1 MEIYYIDFIISLPG
15 LSCADWPWFPAFRLN
30 CPIDPV
36 GCFCR
41 ASRPH
46 HRLFP
51 VLLGLFQK
59 YTAKVPVC
67 LLKMQFSHRS
77 WAYIKFVGEKSL
89 SFAKY
94 VGLCRDKARGSSNE
108 PPLALRLLYI
118 PQYFFIYSSASF
130 SDK

>member
-1 MEIYYIDFIISLPG
+1 MEIYYINFIVSLPG
-15 LSCADWPWFPAFRLN
+15 LSCAAWPWFPAFRPN
-30 CPIDPV
+30 CLV

-46 HRLFP
+46 HRLLP

-59 YTAKVPVC
+59 YTAKVPVR
-67 LLKMQFSHRS
+67 LLKMQFSRRS
-77 WAYIKFVGEKSL
+77 WAYIKFVNEKFL
-89 SFAKY
+89 SFSKY
-94 VGLCRDKARGSSNE
+94 VGLCQNKARGSSNE